1 VLRGATEAKVGVLAT
16 LMIRPERITVLATE
30 PPGDAARLAA
40 TVSDLTFQGPLVRA
54 AARAAD
60 GSEVVAHIGPEDDL
74 PALRPGSS
82 VWLTWDHDAARLLP
96 GRDPR
101 HGATEE
107 IDEIEKI
114 RFTTTEA

>member
-1 VLRGATEAKVGVLAT
+1 VQQGVMAT
-16 LMIRPERITVLATE
+16 LMVRPERIKVLASE
-30 PPGDAARLAA
+30 PSGDIARLSA

-74 PALRPGSS
+74 PALRPGSE
-82 VWLTWDHDAARLLP
+82 VWITWDHDAAWLLP
-96 GRDPR
+96 GLDPR
-101 HGATEE
+101 HGMTED

-114 RFTTTEA
+114 TFARTEA